1 MLAEA
6 KAVGCAVELITNGTR
21 LDEETRR
28 ELVRIGLDRLW
39 VSIDGATP
47 ESYADVRLWDALPQ
61 VTAGPGPAPGG
72 SAWRTAPA
80 CPGSASPSWP

>member
-1 MLAEA
+1 MSETHPDWHRLLEQHLAELKLTRIA
-6 KAVGCAVELITNGTR
+6 ETYREL
-21 LDEETRR
+21 LDEAARR

-61 VTAGPGPAPGG
+61 VIHP
-72 SAWRTAPA
+72 
-80 CPGSASPSWP
+80 